1 MTLSAHKVSREMLES
16 FGYTPEVISFL
27 GFSDLKGV
35 GFESLRNIGGVQE
48 LIDVLGIED
57 NSIFISKLNI
67 AGVKGFQFPEV
78 IKTRDELKQI
88 IWNLGLELAF
98 KLAHCKVY
106 FLDRKDIECLDRINI
121 LPTDLKPKWLFVRGM
136 INLLDAPSVAV
147 VGTRK
152 PNEDG
157 VFLTKYVVGLLAK
170 LNLPVVSGLAYGID
184 TEAHKAALEI
194 GLPTIS
200 ILGSGILAPYP
211 AKNIGLA
218 DQIIEEGGLIVSE
231 YLPSDDPTK
240 DSFIWRNRLQAS
252 ISSAVIATQWKSA
265 SGTAHTIR
273 FAKQFGRSSMSV
285 CLDQALVAEDA
296 GRADTHFKLPSE
308 AEHFIAQIKKSIV
321 GAGSQWQKQS
331 SLFEGL

>member
-1 MTLSAHKVSREMLES
+1 MLES

-35 GFESLRNIGGVQE
+35 GFDSLRNIGGVQE

-67 AGVKGFQFPEV
+67 AGVKGFPFPEV

-98 KLAHCKVY
+98 KLADRKVH
-106 FLDRKDIECLDRINI
+106 FLDHKDIDCLDRVST
-121 LPTDLKPKWLFVRGM
+121 LPTDLRPKWLFARGM
-136 INLLDAPSVAV
+136 INLLDGPSIAV

-152 PNEDG
+152 PNEEG

-170 LNLPVVSGLAYGID
+170 LKLPVVSGLAYGID

-200 ILGSGILAPYP
+200 ILGSGILVPYP

-252 ISSAVIATQWKSA
+252 ISSAVVATQWKSA
-265 SGTAHTIR
+265 SGTAHTVR
-273 FAKQFGRSSMSV
+273 FAKQFGRPSISV
-285 CLDQALVAEDA
+285 GLDQALIAEDA
-296 GRADTHFKLPSE
+296 GRADTHLELPSK
-308 AEHFIAQIKKSIV
+308 AEHFTAQIKKSIE
-321 GAGSQWQKQS
+321 GAGSKLQKQS